1 MPTAALPPP
10 PETEVKNVLAP
21 LTGYTVAV
29 TAQRRAE
36 ELSTLLERRGARTVV
51 APTLRIVPLPDDEA
65 LRAATVEL
73 VREPPDVIV
82 ATTGIGFRGWLEAA
96 EGWGMGEGL
105 LRVMAGARILCRGP
119 KALGAVRAAG
129 LTEEWTAPSE
139 TGAEVVEY
147 LRAHGVGGR
156 RVAIQLHGDPVEDF
170 IRTVREGGGV
180 AVPVPVYRWTLP
192 TDITPVQ
199 RLVDAICARRI
210 DAVTFTSA
218 PAVGAL
224 LRIAGEQAAD
234 MLEALR
240 APAEDNGVL
249 PVAVGPVTAA
259 PLTRLGVDTVRP
271 ERARIGSLVRTVASA
286 LPKRSRRLVLATGH
300 RIELRGHMVLLDD
313 EPFPLPP
320 APMAVIRALASAEGK
335 VLSRAELLGHLPR
348 GADGHAVEM
357 AVTRLRDAVNLRSC
371 VETVI
376 KRGYR
381 LNLER

>member
-1 MPTAALPPP
+1 M
-10 PETEVKNVLAP
+10 LAP

-29 TAQRRAE
+29 TAQRRSE
-36 ELSTLLERRGARTVV
+36 ELATLLERRGARTIV

-73 VREPPDVIV
+73 IREAPDTVV

-96 EGWGMGEGL
+96 EGWGMGEDL
-105 LRVMAGARILCRGP
+105 LRVMERARILCRGP

-139 TGAEVVEY
+139 TGSEVVEY
-147 LRAHGVGGR
+147 LKDKGVAGQ
-156 RVAIQLHGDPVEDF
+156 RVAIQLHGDPAEDF
-170 IRTVREGGGV
+170 IRTVRDGGGA

-199 RLVDAICARRI
+199 RLVDAVCARRI

-218 PAVGAL
+218 PAVNAL
-224 LRIAGEQAAD
+224 LRIAGDQAAD
-234 MLEALR
+234 MLEAFR

-259 PLTRLGVDTVRP
+259 PLERLGVHTVQP
-271 ERARIGSLVRTVASA
+271 QRARLGSLVRCVASA
-286 LPKRSRRLVLATGH
+286 LPKRSRRMMLATGH
-300 RIELRGHMVLLDD
+300 SIELRGHMVLLDD
-313 EPFPLPP
+313 EPYQLPP
-320 APMAVIRALASAEGK
+320 APMAVIRALASANGR

-381 LNLER
+381 LNLEV

>member
-1 MPTAALPPP
+1 MPAAAPPKTQADEQAP
-10 PETEVKNVLAP
+10 LAP

-29 TAQRRAE
+29 TAQRRAD
-36 ELSTLLERRGARTVV
+36 ELATLLERRGARTVV

-73 VREPPDVIV
+73 IREAPDLVV

-96 EGWGMGEGL
+96 EGWGMGEDL
-105 LRVMAGARILCRGP
+105 LEVLESSKILCRGP

-129 LTEEWTAPSE
+129 LIEEWTAPSE
-139 TGAEVVEY
+139 TGDEVVQLLKEQ
-147 LRAHGVGGR
+147 GVNGQ
-156 RVAIQLHGDPVEDF
+156 RVAIQLHGDPAEDF
-170 IRTVREGGGV
+170 IRTVREGGGA

-199 RLVDAICARRI
+199 RLVDAICARRV

-218 PAVGAL
+218 PAANAL
-224 LRIAGEQAAD
+224 LRIAGDQAAD

-259 PLTRLGVDTVRP
+259 PLTRLGVDSVQP
-271 ERARIGSLVRTVASA
+271 HRARLGALVRTVASA
-286 LPKRSRRLVLATGH
+286 LPKRSRRLQLATGH
-300 RIELRGHMVLLDD
+300 SMELRGHMVLLDG
-313 EPFPLPP
+313 EPYQLPP
-320 APMAVIRALASAEGK
+320 APMAVIRALASAEGR

-357 AVTRLRDAVNLRSC
+357 AVTRLRDAVSLRSC

-381 LNLER
+381 LNLEA

>member
-1 MPTAALPPP
+1 M
-10 PETEVKNVLAP
+10 
-21 LTGYTVAV
+21 

-36 ELSTLLERRGARTVV
+36 ELSALLERRGARTVI

-73 VREPPDVIV
+73 IREAPDVIV

-96 EGWGMGEGL
+96 EGWGMGGDL
-105 LRVMAGARILCRGP
+105 LEAMRRAEILCRGP

-129 LTEEWTAPSE
+129 LTERWTAPSE
-139 TGAEVVEY
+139 TGDEVVEY
-147 LRAHGVGGR
+147 LRERGVAGQ
-156 RVAIQLHGDPVEDF
+156 RVAIQLHGDPAEDF
-170 IRTVREGGGV
+170 IRTVRSGGGA

-199 RLVDAICARRI
+199 RLVDAVCARRI

-218 PAVGAL
+218 PAANAL
-224 LRIAGEQAAD
+224 LRIAGDQAAD
-234 MLEALR
+234 LMEALR
-240 APAEDNGVL
+240 APAEDSGVL

-259 PLTRLGVDTVRP
+259 PLTRLGVDAVQP
-271 ERARIGSLVRTVASA
+271 ERARLGSLVRTVAA
-286 LPKRSRRLVLATGH
+286 DLPKRSRRVRLATGH
-300 RIELRGHMVLLDD
+300 RMELRGHMVLLDD
-313 EPFPLPP
+313 EPYQLPP
-320 APMAVIRALASAEGK
+320 APMAVIRALAVAEGK
-335 VLSRAELLGHLPR
+335 VLSRAELLRHLPR

-381 LNLER
+381 LNLDT

>member
-1 MPTAALPPP
+1 MATAPAPPKSAP
-10 PETEVKNVLAP
+10 GERAPLAP

-36 ELSTLLERRGARTVV
+36 ELSALLERRGARTVI

-73 VREPPDVIV
+73 IREAPDVIV

-96 EGWGMGEGL
+96 EGWGMGGDL
-105 LRVMAGARILCRGP
+105 LEAMRRAEILCRGP

-129 LTEEWTAPSE
+129 LTERWTAPSE
-139 TGAEVVEY
+139 TGDEVVEY
-147 LRAHGVGGR
+147 LRERGVAGQ
-156 RVAIQLHGDPVEDF
+156 RVAIQLHGDPAEDF
-170 IRTVREGGGV
+170 IRTVRSGGGA

-199 RLVDAICARRI
+199 RLVDAVCARRI

-218 PAVGAL
+218 PAANAL
-224 LRIAGEQAAD
+224 LRIAGDQAAD
-234 MLEALR
+234 LMEALR
-240 APAEDNGVL
+240 APAEDSGVL

-259 PLTRLGVDTVRP
+259 PLTRLGVDAVQP
-271 ERARIGSLVRTVASA
+271 ERARLGSLVRTVAA
-286 LPKRSRRLVLATGH
+286 DLPKRSRRVRLATGH
-300 RIELRGHMVLLDD
+300 RMELRGHMVLLDD
-313 EPFPLPP
+313 EPYQLPP
-320 APMAVIRALASAEGK
+320 APMAVIRALAVAEGK
-335 VLSRAELLGHLPR
+335 VLSRAELLRHLPR

-381 LNLER
+381 LNLDT

>member
-1 MPTAALPPP
+1 MVAAPAPSR
-10 PETEVKNVLAP
+10 EAASDSALAP

-29 TAQRRAE
+29 TAQRRAD
-36 ELSTLLERRGARTVV
+36 ELATLLERRGARTVV

-73 VREPPDVIV
+73 IREAPDLVV

-96 EGWGMGEGL
+96 EGWGMGDDL
-105 LRVMAGARILCRGP
+105 LTVMGRARILCRGP

-139 TGAEVVEY
+139 TGDEVVKY
-147 LRAHGVGGR
+147 LREHGVSGQ
-156 RVAIQLHGDPVEDF
+156 RVAIQLHGDPAEDF
-170 IRTVREGGGV
+170 IQTVRDGGGAAV
-180 AVPVPVYRWTLP
+180 AVPVYRWTLP

-218 PAVGAL
+218 PAANAL
-224 LRIAGEQAAD
+224 LRIAGDQAAD
-234 MLEALR
+234 MLEAFR
-240 APAEDNGVL
+240 ASAEDNGVL
-249 PVAVGPVTAA
+249 SVSVGPITAA
-259 PLTRLGVDTVRP
+259 PLTRLGVESVQP
-271 ERARIGSLVRTVASA
+271 QRARLGALVRTVASA
-286 LPKRSRRLVLATGH
+286 LPKRSRKLQLATGH
-300 RIELRGHMVLLDD
+300 SIELRGHMVLLDD
-313 EPFPLPP
+313 HPFQLPP
-320 APMAVIRALASAEGK
+320 APMAVIRALASANGK

-357 AVTRLRDAVNLRSC
+357 AVTRLRDAVQLRSC

-381 LNLER
+381 LNLEI